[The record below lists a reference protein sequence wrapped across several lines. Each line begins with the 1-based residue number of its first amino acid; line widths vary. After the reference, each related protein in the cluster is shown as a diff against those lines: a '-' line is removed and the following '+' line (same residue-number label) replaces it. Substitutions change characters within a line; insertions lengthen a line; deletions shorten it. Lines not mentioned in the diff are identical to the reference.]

1 MSKPKKQGR
10 DAARPENKSSSEEI
24 VALVKERRKYADW
37 IAALDAKKDQTPPA
51 VYSKVRLDYD
61 TRLQAAIEK
70 LESHRDAL
78 AEEQAAL
85 QRKLEGVEGQIEHHQ
100 EQRAE
105 TELRAQIG
113 ELRAAALTE
122 ALRESDTELERLE
135 DKRDAL
141 EADLAR
147 LADFFAALD
156 GSVGPTGRTSA
167 PRVKARDFDEL
178 SFLQSVVGDK
188 PTAPKPSRQEAKAES
203 PPPLKPVEVP
213 AKPPVEVPA
222 PRPEPTPAPE
232 PKPEPKP
239 DPKPEP
245 KPEKTP
251 EPAPVREPPRAEEK
265 PAEKSAEV
273 AQADGVV
280 EKPKDAG
287 PPPAPKPVPRQSIAM
302 TMASLTMESGTGAKA
317 HNDLGI
323 IKTGDELPPSILA
336 DLTPGASGE
345 KPLAAN
351 VASNNPL
358 SLKGNAPSDLKTLK
372 CRECGTMN
380 DPSEWYCEKC
390 GAELSAI

>member
-1 MSKPKKQGR
+1 MSKNKKQGR
-10 DAARPENKSSSEEI
+10 DAARPDSRNQSEEI
-24 VALVKERRKYADW
+24 AALVKERRKYADW
-37 IAALDAKKDQTPPA
+37 IAALDAKKDQTPAA
-51 VYSKVRLDYD
+51 VYGKVRLDYD

-78 AEEQAAL
+78 TEEQATL
-85 QRKLEGVEGQIEHHQ
+85 SRKLEGVQGQIEHHQ

-113 ELRAAALTE
+113 ELSAAALTE

-156 GSVGPTGRTSA
+156 GSGPTGRTSA
-167 PRVKARDFDEL
+167 PKVRTGGFDEL

-188 PTAPKPSRQEAKAES
+188 PSSPKETKTDVKAES

-213 AKPPVEVPA
+213 SKPPVEVPA
-222 PRPEPTPAPE
+222 PRPEPAPAPTPAPPPPA
-232 PKPEPKP
+232 PKPEPA
-239 DPKPEP
+239 
-245 KPEKTP
+245 PEKKS
-251 EPAPVREPPRAEEK
+251 EPAPPPAAPEAPHAAEK
-265 PAEKSAEV
+265 PAEKPAEV
-273 AQADGVV
+273 AQADGVT
-280 EKPKDAG
+280 EKPKE
-287 PPPAPKPVPRQSIAM
+287 PEAPRPVPRQSIAM
-302 TMASLTMESGTGAKA
+302 TMASLTMESGA
-317 HNDLGI
+317 HAQNDLGI

-336 DLTPGASGE
+336 DLTPGGAGQ

-358 SLKGNAPSDLKTLK
+358 SLKGSAPSDLKTLK

-380 DPSEWYCEKC
+380 DPSEWYCERC
-390 GAELSAI
+390 GAELTVV